1 MDNRN
6 PRMPILLADDEN
18 DVLQSYKMTL
28 RFAGINNFTLCSD
41 SRTVASLLSSTPHC
55 IAVLDLSMPHVTG
68 RDILKMI
75 KEEHPEMQ
83 VIIVTA
89 QNNVATAV
97 DCMKAGAV
105 DYMIKPIDD
114 NRFLTS
120 VKNAVE
126 LFELQNE
133 NKALRQ
139 NVFIRQ
145 LRNPDA
151 FSSIL
156 TISDSMHSIFSY
168 IEAIAPSPKPVL
180 VTGESGS
187 GKELIAQALHKASG
201 RAGKFVAVNVAG
213 LEDTVFS
220 DTLFGHRRGAFTG
233 ADTERKGLIEE
244 ATGGTLFLDEIG
256 SLEKQSQIKLLRLLQ
271 ENQYFTLGSDV
282 AKKSQATVVAAT
294 NEDLQAKMKDGTFR
308 NDLYYR
314 LISHQILLPP
324 LRERREDIPILVG
337 SFSKQAAA
345 NFNKEK
351 PEITPEILRL
361 LQQYLFPG
369 NVRELQALIFDAVG
383 RSAAPVLDIK
393 HFKDYIARETG
404 VDASSLGN
412 EPQCHFAVPYY
423 GEFPQLKEVEEYL
436 VNEAMKKA
444 EGSQYRAAELLG
456 VAQSTLWRRFKK

>member
-68 RDILKMI
+68 HDILKMI
-75 KEEHPEMQ
+75 KEEYPEMQ

-220 DTLFGHRRGAFTG
+220 DTLFGHRKGAFTG

-337 SFSKQAAA
+337 SFLKQAAA

-412 EPQCHFAVPYY
+412 EPQRHFAVPYY